1 LKEKSLM
8 AIHFLEAL
16 QVVDKAINFTI
27 SGDVLHTGSQQ
38 GCEINSAML
47 TNNGTLSWS
56 YMYIPLKQ

>member
-1 LKEKSLM
+1 M